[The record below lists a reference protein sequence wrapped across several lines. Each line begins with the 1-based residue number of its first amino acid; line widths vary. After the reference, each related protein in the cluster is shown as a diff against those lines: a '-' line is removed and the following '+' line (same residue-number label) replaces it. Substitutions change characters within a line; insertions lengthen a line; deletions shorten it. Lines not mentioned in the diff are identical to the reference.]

1 MIPLHPVPTIKE
13 YIYKNILSFD
23 NDSFENDWGAYVG
36 MPYVNFVDN
45 GSSALKLALKAI
57 KTRRGHKIAC
67 NIASDLRVV
76 HTIRDFDATP
86 IFVDSDIEFYGI
98 DYDDFKATIANTKI
112 NTIIIDIPTA
122 NTSNIQQL
130 INLAKKNSIKVII
143 YFNVYAYKQL
153 KLSNF
158 DIAIFSYKD
167 EVSSIGVIS
176 TINKGYHNTIKL
188 QKHQSITYDQNS
200 GVDVVDIG
208 YEFDA
213 LKFSLY
219 YFYNYLSNIS
229 VAKDEIAFYYYE
241 GFKNSSNIILPKNI
255 DENSIYYF
263 IKLRINRDTV
273 VSNLYSKEIWTGIG
287 KIPILFFSY
296 YKKRYDLKIKNFP
309 KSIENYNQILTLP
322 YYPSLTFLQV
332 KEIIKNI
339 VKF

>member
-1 MIPLHPVPTIKE
+1 
-13 YIYKNILSFD
+13 
-23 NDSFENDWGAYVG
+23 
-36 MPYVNFVDN
+36 
-45 GSSALKLALKAI
+45 
-57 KTRRGHKIAC
+57 
-67 NIASDLRVV
+67 
-76 HTIRDFDATP
+76 
-86 IFVDSDIEFYGI
+86 
-98 DYDDFKATIANTKI
+98 
-112 NTIIIDIPTA
+112 
-122 NTSNIQQL
+122 
-130 INLAKKNSIKVII
+130 VII

-158 DIAIFSYKD
+158 DIARFSYKD

-255 DENSIYYF
+255 FKSDKIW
-263 IKLRINRDTV
+263 KTINQGQYWQIEGILGKFKD
-273 VSNLYSKEIWTGIG
+273 WTGIG